1 MITAESL
8 FYKIDQKLNKLASNA
23 HQAISPEDKTLAL
36 NEAQLK
42 LIKQKLDGNNIY
54 KLGLDA
60 FKKRYQD
67 LQKFV
72 EDYSKHEL
80 SLTSTDA
87 YLNKYT
93 VSLKGLNPKYMFYM
107 DSYMIANKEDCKEKV
122 VYVNNDL
129 VKHADLTILLNNSNY
144 KPSFEYQ
151 ETFSISSSDELWYF
165 TDGTFEPTKIYLSYL
180 RYPSYIRM
188 DDFELPNGEILVGK
202 QDCELEEYLEDELVD
217 LTVKDLASYIENTMA
232 MKTSEMRIAD
242 NE

>member
-1 MITAESL
+1 MISIESL
-8 FYKIDQKLNKLASNA
+8 FYKIDQKLDKLASNA
-23 HQAISPEDKTLAL
+23 HQWISPEDKVLAL
-36 NEAQLK
+36 NEAQIK

-72 EDYSKHEL
+72 EDYSKHPL
-80 SLTSTDA
+80 NATSSDSN
-87 YLNKYT
+87 LNKYT
-93 VSLKGLNPKYMFYM
+93 VSLSGLDPKYMFYM
-107 DSYMIANKEDCKEKV
+107 DSYLITSKGKCKNRI

-129 VKHADLTILLNNSNY
+129 VKHADLTILLTNSNY

-165 TDGTFEPTKIYLSYL
+165 TDGSFKIDKVYLSYL
-180 RYPSYIRM
+180 RYPAYIAFAG
-188 DDFELPNGEILVGK
+188 FELPDGTVITNQ

-217 LTVKDLASYIENTMA
+217 LAVKDLASYIENTIA
-232 MKTSEMRIAD
+232 VQASTMRIAD